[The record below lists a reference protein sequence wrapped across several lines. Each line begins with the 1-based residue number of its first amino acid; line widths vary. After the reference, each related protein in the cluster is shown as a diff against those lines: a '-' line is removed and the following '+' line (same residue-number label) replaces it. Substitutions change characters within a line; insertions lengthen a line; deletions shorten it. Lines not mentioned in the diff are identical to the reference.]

1 MRKTAFH
8 LSTASLLDM
17 PAARADFSRMT
28 TPIRIDARWDDEAHV
43 WIATSGDAPG
53 LVVEAPS
60 WQSMID
66 EVRSVLPDLLEL
78 DAKGVR
84 EISLTFKA
92 ETHLALAAG

>member
-1 MRKTAFH
+1 MGPAPTEF
-8 LSTASLLDM
+8 SL
-17 PAARADFSRMT
+17 MT
-28 TPIRIDARWDDEAHV
+28 KPIQIDARWDDEAHV

-60 WQSMID
+60 WQTMID

-78 DAKGVR
+78 DATRARDV
-84 EISLTFKA
+84 SLTFKA